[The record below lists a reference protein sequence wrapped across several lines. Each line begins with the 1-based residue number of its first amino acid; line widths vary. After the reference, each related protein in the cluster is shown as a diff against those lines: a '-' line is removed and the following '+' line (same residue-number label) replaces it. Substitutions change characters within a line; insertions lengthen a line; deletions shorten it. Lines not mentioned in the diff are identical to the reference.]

1 MQKASKIFLI
11 GFMGSGKSTTGKQ
24 LASRLTWSFMDL
36 DEQIENL
43 TGMKIPE
50 IFSQKGEPYFR
61 QIESEVLRKTI
72 PESKTIISTGG
83 GTPCYEDNMDFMLA
97 NGLTVYLRMTP
108 SRLKIRLLNSTHE
121 RPLLKNIDEK
131 SLSDFIAQ
139 KLTEREKW
147 YRRAEIKINGFNTDI
162 SYLYSLIKDRISE

>member
-11 GFMGSGKSTTGKQ
+11 GFMGSGKSTTGKK
-24 LASRLTWSFMDL
+24 LASRLTWSFLDL

-43 TGMKIPE
+43 TGMKIPD

-61 QIESEVLRKTI
+61 QIESEILRKTA

-97 NGLTVYLRMTP
+97 NGLTVYLKMTP
-108 SRLKIRLLNSTHE
+108 ALLKERLLNSTDE
-121 RPLLKNIDEK
+121 RPLLKNFDEK

-139 KLTEREKW
+139 KLAEREKW
-147 YRRAEIKINGFNTDI
+147 YSRAEIKIDGLNTEI
-162 SYLYSLIKDRISE
+162 SYLCSLIKDRISE